1 MLSCCCQCFCS
12 MQNLFVVATHYV
24 WQTNLFQ
31 AINLLHFT
39 RISTSHGVFT
49 RLHECI
55 KMAHLKGNNELLRR
69 LDTLPSG
76 TCIFTNVAVSNQLEW
91 ALGRWTTIIFQLR
104 LLRLRVADRNPKF
117 SNCKTS
123 CCTGSSTTPAFCTTW
138 HATSMSMFMK
148 YHSRF
153 HLISR
158 SQYAERRVECQIPQW
173 IARTFQS

>member
-1 MLSCCCQCFCS
+1 MKRSKATGGIPSRGLGYFLGVHTFGNSCIVVSTFCMFHILSSVHCDMLSCCCQCFCS

-76 TCIFTNVAVSNQLEW
+76 TCIFTNVAVSNQLE
-91 ALGRWTTIIFQLR
+91 
-104 LLRLRVADRNPKF
+104 
-117 SNCKTS
+117 
-123 CCTGSSTTPAFCTTW
+123 
-138 HATSMSMFMK
+138 
-148 YHSRF
+148 
-153 HLISR
+153 
-158 SQYAERRVECQIPQW
+158 
-173 IARTFQS
+173 